1 MKIYEKE
8 VPKDEYYSSYN
19 SEDILVYESMI
30 NEFAINEDYI
40 FQVEK
45 KYIDSNGQY
54 DAKNKYIF
62 KIYTK
67 N

>member
-8 VPKDEYYSSYN
+8 VSKDEYYSSYN

-54 DAKNKYIF
+54 DVKNKYIF